1 MIRYDEEVEQDNP
14 FFDGGELDTKADFIL
29 KHMKVSGKKVQVL
42 DPDTEGHATCQWK
55 ECLSD
60 KLDRNDEKIEEAVKE
75 GSPAGNQQFLS
86 SPSVTSPDKTNSSY
100 HSEDV
105 DSRCHLSNS
114 MCKTTHSSYAYI
126 FDTCD
131 RQLSNT
137 SLTDLLV
144 SYVASKPKYL
154 PKVTPSSRYIR
165 SCENAQLT
173 TRVSSP
179 KLNFVTNAEQN
190 SIQSLDKFE
199 TTRPKIILP
208 TQAANHD
215 HCATKR
221 YDSIGEESSHLPA
234 TMFTSLCGES
244 DEVYTRNR
252 SSTVPSRSWK
262 DVTSDTNAG
271 YFLDSH
277 KLGSSGRLSSKKV
290 CFASSTNDFN
300 SQSNLSSQNEKCLNM
315 IRGGRRFEAEKEYRS
330 GHFRCE
336 TNTDETVIS
345 VTVPANLA
353 NSYLYTKDTRNSS
366 NPTGSGSYKPIEPLL
381 FNIASLGLNEILRS
395 QSEHFLS
402 KRPKKKKNK

>member
-1 MIRYDEEVEQDNP
+1 MSRYDGEVEQDNP

-29 KHMKVSGKKVQVL
+29 KHMKISGRKIQVL

-60 KLDRNDEKIEEAVKE
+60 NKIDRNDEKIEEIKE
-75 GSPAGNQQFLS
+75 GSPAGKQQSLP
-86 SPSVTSPDKTNSSY
+86 SPSVTPSGKTNSSY
-100 HSEDV
+100 HSEDI
-105 DSRCHLSNS
+105 DSRCHLSTS

-154 PKVTPSSRYIR
+154 PKVTPPSRYVR

-173 TRVSSP
+173 MRVSSP
-179 KLNFVTNAEQN
+179 MLNYVTNAEPN
-190 SIQSLDKFE
+190 SVQSLDKLE
-199 TTRPKIILP
+199 ASRPKIMLP
-208 TQAANHD
+208 TKSTNYD
-215 HCATKR
+215 HYATKMS
-221 YDSIGEESSHLPA
+221 DGASEESSHLPA
-234 TMFTSLCGES
+234 TVFTNLCGDSE
-244 DEVYTRNR
+244 EAYTRNR
-252 SSTVPSRSWK
+252 SSTVPSQSWK
-262 DVTSDTNAG
+262 DVTSDTNSG
-271 YFLDSH
+271 YFLNSH
-277 KLGSSGRLSSKKV
+277 KLGSSGILSSKRV
-290 CFASSTNDFN
+290 CFASSTNNFN
-300 SQSNLSSQNEKCLNM
+300 SQSSLSSQNEKCNM
-315 IRGGRRFEAEKEYRS
+315 ARGGRKFEAKKDFRS

-353 NSYLYTKDTRNSS
+353 NSYLQTKDTRSRR
-366 NPTGSGSYKPIEPLL
+366 NPSGSGSYKPIEPLL

-395 QSEHFLS
+395 QSEQFLS
-402 KRPKKKKNK
+402 KRQKKKKNK